1 MTPCAVS
8 RDLATY
14 MRTLDRA
21 EARDRAVERLLET
34 LTVTAEQSGD
44 GWLYLV
50 QDDCDTV
57 ADSLPVYATA
67 AIAKQ
72 AGCAAADEWA
82 ANKIDNPNH
91 ATWETPCEL

>member
-1 MTPCAVS
+1 MTSLSAHYAS
-8 RDLATY
+8 I
-14 MRTLDRA
+14 DRA
-21 EARDRAVERLLET
+21 EARDRAVERLLDT

-50 QDDCDTV
+50 QDECDTV
-57 ADSLPVYATA
+57 ADSLPVYATE

-82 ANKIDNPNH
+82 ANKIDNPNT
-91 ATWETPCEL
+91 ATWEDYL